1 MAPCITPRRCHTAE
15 AVVVTCGLACRARD
29 ASGGKRLVTQ
39 AKNMEALIRKE
50 TTTAKFVDF
59 KWTSSK
65 IAFER

>member
-39 AKNMEALIRKE
+39 AKNMGSPYPPGGE
-50 TTTAKFVDF
+50 KFRD
-59 KWTSSK
+59 
-65 IAFER
+65 AFVQKANLMAISE